1 MRQLKCK
8 LTGGLTSSPSY
19 MKKQA
24 LPSLANPNPNPNQT
38 LKQGLTALTISQVL
52 TYFAASLAK
61 PGNYPRLVR
70 PYLEFCLANQYTL
83 DRFSLGLFAAGLP
96 PNRISPLRKFLLFYH
111 MQGTPRLVADPPPT
125 ATTIPAANELIL
137 GFLNDSTTLR
147 GDESK
152 ATYTKSLN
160 TFFGY
165 LAQEQL
171 QNRPASFTG
180 QTVDRYVACM
190 KQADLSAF
198 TVNLRLSAIK
208 QLAAWVI
215 KNRVQIGLTP
225 DQVDALR
232 DVAGVRGLTTE
243 RKFYK
248 DSLARSERDTLLDTI
263 EDTADRALIALLV
276 IEGLRTVEV
285 TRLRVGDIDF
295 ERQQLWIKGKG
306 KATRKDV
313 HLFPICAQTLRAY
326 LQDSLY
332 WPVAAQAGKAL
343 FADLKTYQIRYR
355 TDKYLNQLGLKRP
368 RISAHSLRHTAGQLL
383 IQEGVEPVHVQRHLR
398 HELFETTQFYIKKQT
413 EQDYY
418 QKVTNCK
425 SDK

>member
-1 MRQLKCK
+1 
-8 LTGGLTSSPSY
+8 

-24 LPSLANPNPNPNQT
+24 VRVLPKPTQDQSLQQGAIT
-38 LKQGLTALTISQVL
+38 LTVSQVL
-52 TYFAASLAK
+52 AYFAAWLTK

-70 PYLEFCLANQYTL
+70 PYLEFCVANQYTL
-83 DRFSLGLFAAGLP
+83 DRFSLGLFAAGLS

-111 MQGTPRLVADPPPT
+111 TQGTPRLVADPPPT
-125 ATTIPAANELIL
+125 ANSIPAANELIL
-137 GFLNDSTTLR
+137 GFLSDSTTLR

-152 ATYTKSLN
+152 DTYTKSLN
-160 TFFGY
+160 AFFSY
-165 LAQEQL
+165 LAEEQR
-171 QNRPASFTG
+171 QGRPASFNG
-180 QTVDRYVACM
+180 LTVERYVAWM

-198 TVNLRLSAIK
+198 TINLRLSAIK
-208 QLAAWVI
+208 QLASWVI
-215 KNRVQIGLTP
+215 KNRQPVGLTP

-248 DSLARSERDTLLDTI
+248 DSLTRSERDTLLDAI

-295 ERQQLWIKGKG
+295 ERQQLWVKGKG

-313 HLFPICAQTLRAY
+313 HLFPACAQALQSY
-326 LQDSLY
+326 LLDHLY
-332 WPVAAQAGKAL
+332 WPVAAQPGKAL
-343 FADLKTYQIRYR
+343 FAELKTYQIRYR
-355 TDKYLNQLGLKRP
+355 TDKYLTQLGLKRS
-368 RISAHSLRHTAGQLL
+368 RISAHSLRHTTGQLL
-383 IQEGVEPVHVQRHLR
+383 IQEGIEPVHVQRHLR

-418 QKVTNCK
+418 KKLTDSN
-425 SDK
+425 SAI

>member
-1 MRQLKCK
+1 M
-8 LTGGLTSSPSY
+8 SPQQE
-19 MKKQA
+19 QA
-24 LPSLANPNPNPNQT
+24 LQ
-38 LKQGLTALTISQVL
+38 QGLATLTISQVL
-52 TYFAASLAK
+52 AYFAAGVAK

-70 PYLEFCLANQYTL
+70 PYLEFCLANQYTI

-111 MQGTPRLVADPPPT
+111 TQGTPRLVADPPPS
-125 ATTIPAANELIL
+125 AKTIPAANELIL
-137 GFLNDSTTLR
+137 GFLSDSTTLR

-152 ATYTKSLN
+152 DTYTKSLN
-160 TFFGY
+160 AFFSY
-165 LAQEQL
+165 LADEQL
-171 QNRPASFTG
+171 QGRLASFNG
-180 QTVDRYVACM
+180 QTVDRYVAWM
-190 KQADLSAF
+190 RQADLSAF

-215 KNRVQIGLTP
+215 KNRGQVGLLP

-232 DVAGVRGLTTE
+232 DVAAVRGLTTE

-248 DSLARSERDTLLDTI
+248 DSLARAERDTLLNAI

-276 IEGLRTVEV
+276 TEGLRTVEV

-313 HLFPICAQTLRAY
+313 HLFPACAQALRTY
-326 LQDSLY
+326 LQDSKY
-332 WPVAAQAGKAL
+332 WPVSAQPGKAL

-368 RISAHSLRHTAGQLL
+368 RISAHSLRHTTGQLL
-383 IQEGVEPVHVQRHLR
+383 IQEGIEPLHVQRHLR

-418 QKVTNCK
+418 TKVMN
-425 SDK
+425 SNSEI